1 MRVVG
6 IGGGSAAG
14 KTTLARRVTARQPGA
29 AVLSLDDYFRTD
41 REPGPFTAPDAAGV
55 RYFDLNHPDAVDWS
69 RVHAALEDHRRCGTV
84 LLIVEGT
91 FALVSPDLRS
101 RMTLRVFLAA
111 PEGLRLERKAA
122 RNLAERG
129 VPPEVTRRNHAL
141 SARPGFRQ
149 FVAGSAAHADLIL
162 NGEEDPDGNARI
174 LLERLR

>member
-1 MRVVG
+1 MQIVG

-41 REPGPFTAPDAAGV
+41 REAGPFTAPDAAGV
-55 RYFDLNHPDAVDWS
+55 RHFDLNHPDAVAWS
-69 RVHAALEDHRRCGTV
+69 RVHAALENHRRCGTA

-91 FALVSPDLRS
+91 FALVSPDLRG

-141 SARPGFRQ
+141 SAGPGFRQ